1 MNLQFI
7 EEREDCKLKAYLDI
21 GGVPTIGFGSLFI
34 YFSFPVEGG
43 IPLRSKRRVKL
54 GDEISLAHA
63 KYLLWEEATGIKNK
77 VLALV
82 IRPLD
87 DNQETAL
94 VSFCYNLGVQA
105 FKDSTLRKDINLYP
119 RDHSTIKT
127 QWLRWN
133 KYHKDGKLVPSKGLL
148 NRRKLE
154 YALWIK

>member
-34 YFSFPVEGG
+34 YDFFVDAFTYSQ
-43 IPLRSKRRVKL
+43 KRRVRL
-54 GDEISLAHA
+54 TDEITLPHA
-63 KYLLWEEATGIKNK
+63 KYLLWEEASGVRKK
-77 VLALV
+77 VLALTSPV
-82 IRPLD
+82 LD

-105 FKDSTLRKDINLYP
+105 FRGSTLRVCINTLPKD
-119 RDHSTIKT
+119 DKFIKNE
-127 QWLRWN
+127 WLRWN